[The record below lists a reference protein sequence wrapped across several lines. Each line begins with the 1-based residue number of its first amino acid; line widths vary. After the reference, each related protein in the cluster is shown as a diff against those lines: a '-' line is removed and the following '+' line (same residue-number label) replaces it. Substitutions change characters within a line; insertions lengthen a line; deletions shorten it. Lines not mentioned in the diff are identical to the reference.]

1 MSTDVTAVFRSEGGG
16 ELERLSALETLKG
29 LQSPEKVTLADLI
42 AFLEARGLWPQFSK
56 ITMGDLRDAF
66 TQKPEKKKKRRI
78 LAEALEGVEADGEAL
93 AVPPKKEKEPAD
105 GGIET
110 AEVARMVLPFVEGNG
125 DVSLNDIADYTRLDK
140 KVLRHHLG
148 LLCKEGRLERLGTGR
163 HAVYSSLL

>member
-29 LQSPEKVTLADLI
+29 LQSPDKVTLEDLV
-42 AFLEARGLWPQFSK
+42 AFLESRGLWSQFSK

-66 TQKPEKKKKRRI
+66 TQKPQKKKKRRI
-78 LAEALEGVEADGEAL
+78 LAEALEGVETDGEAL
-93 AVPPKKEKEPAD
+93 PAPKKEKKEPAD

-125 DVSLNDIADYTRLDK
+125 DVSLDDIADYTRLEK